1 MEQKITKKEVNTFL
15 NPATDLNFVDIRSD
29 KETQIEREAYK
40 KVSLGPEADSL
51 VEELIEIGQ
60 TYNFISD
67 PSGNF
72 NKKGQHIRTREIGET
87 LDRMGGIEL
96 MQAAYYRI
104 LASLGLT
111 YARAL
116 ECAWGHIGEWLP

>member
-1 MEQKITKKEVNTFL
+1 MEQKLRKKEVKIFL
-15 NPATDLNFVDIRSD
+15 NPVTDFNFVDLRSD
-29 KETQIEREAYK
+29 EERQIEREAYREA
-40 KVSLGPEADSL
+40 SLGPEADPL

-60 TYNFISD
+60 TYTFISD
-67 PSGNF
+67 PGGNF
-72 NKKGQHIRTREIGET
+72 NKNGQHIRTREIGDT

-104 LASLGLT
+104 LAVLGLT
-111 YARAL
+111 CARSL

>member
-1 MEQKITKKEVNTFL
+1 MEQKMRKKEVNTFL

-29 KETQIEREAYK
+29 EERQIEREAHRE
-40 KVSLGPEADSL
+40 VSLGPDADSL

-67 PSGNF
+67 PGGNF

>member
-1 MEQKITKKEVNTFL
+1 MEQRIGKKEVNTFL
-15 NPATDLNFVDIRSD
+15 NPVTDLNFVDLRSN
-29 KETQIEREAYK
+29 KERQIEREAYRAL
-40 KVSLGPEADSL
+40 SLGPEADPL

-67 PSGNF
+67 PGGNF
-72 NKKGQHIRTREIGET
+72 NRKGYHIRTREIGET